1 MATIRPITDWKPL
14 RLFPLVESRLVA
26 GFMGGMPNVMVDLVP
41 PWAQYRCRKPGPR
54 LGLVLYLLLLVSPL
68 FPLLFIALYA

>member
-14 RLFPLVESRLVA
+14 WFFPWVERRTVA

-41 PWAQYRCRKPGPR
+41 SWEEYRWRNYSPGR
-54 LGLVLYLLLLVSPL
+54 STT
-68 FPLLFIALYA
+68 